1 MYLMQLYTP
10 KNRKWPLK
18 LMLKLFARIIIWKDC
33 LHADWSCTPLQNSG
47 NPGVL
52 SQALRDRLRYLV
64 LYLRPFFLSN
74 ESVHEATEPAV
85 KASEAAHAQDNG
97 NAPNSLKSPRR
108 IKYFVSFLQFARWL
122 KDFLNRRN
130 CSRGLLTLVQ
140 AARPVVCSLFLHFFF
155 DIFIT

>member
-1 MYLMQLYTP
+1 MLQAALVCESDSL
-10 KNRKWPLK
+10 PLASQK
-18 LMLKLFARIIIWKDC
+18 A
-33 LHADWSCTPLQNSG
+33 ADSFSSSCS
-47 NPGVL
+47 
-52 SQALRDRLRYLV
+52 
-64 LYLRPFFLSN
+64 FF
-74 ESVHEATEPAV
+74 EATEPAV

-122 KDFLNRRN
+122 EDFLNRRN

>member
-1 MYLMQLYTP
+1 MKKIVCKADY
-10 KNRKWPLK
+10 LK
-18 LMLKLFARIIIWKDC
+18 L
-33 LHADWSCTPLQNSG
+33 HATSEMTDSG

-85 KASEAAHAQDNG
+85 KASEAAHAQHNG
-97 NAPNSLKSPRR
+97 NTQNSLKSPRR

-122 KDFLNRRN
+122 EDFLNRRN
-130 CSRGLLTLVQ
+130 CSRGLL
-140 AARPVVCSLFLHFFF
+140 LFLFPIICAYSPIL
-155 DIFIT
+155 DIGPTRSKAS